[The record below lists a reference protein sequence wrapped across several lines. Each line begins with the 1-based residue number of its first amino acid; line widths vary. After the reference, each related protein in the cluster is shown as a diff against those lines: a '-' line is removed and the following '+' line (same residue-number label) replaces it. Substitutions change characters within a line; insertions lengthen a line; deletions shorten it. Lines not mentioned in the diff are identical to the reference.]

1 MSDVQL
7 GSARNIGF
15 KELYSS
21 NNGYVVPKYE

>member
-21 NNGYVVPKYE
+21 NNGYVVPEHE